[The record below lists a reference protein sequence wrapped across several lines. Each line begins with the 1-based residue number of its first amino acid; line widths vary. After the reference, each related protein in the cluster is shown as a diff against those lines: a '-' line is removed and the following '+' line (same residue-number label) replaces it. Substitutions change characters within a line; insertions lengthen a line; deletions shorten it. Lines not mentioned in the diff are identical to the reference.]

1 MNDIRLSLLLAVI
14 GLLPETAMAALFG
27 NVFAGTP
34 PTTLGVRDGRLAPCP
49 DKPNCVSSQA
59 ADDGHAIKP
68 LAYTGDTA
76 VAMARLAKVVA
87 AAEGARI
94 ITQRPD
100 YLHVEYQSKLMG
112 FVDDVELQADS
123 AAHVIHVRSA
133 SRLGHGDLGVNR
145 ARVEAL
151 RAAFAAGPA

>member
-1 MNDIRLSLLLAVI
+1 MRLSLLLVVI
-14 GLLPETAMAALFG
+14 VLLPETAMAALFG

-34 PTTLGVRDGRLAPCP
+34 PTTLGVRGGRLAPCP
-49 DKPNCVSSQA
+49 DRPNCVSSQA
-59 ADDGHAIKP
+59 ADDDGHAIKP

-87 AAEGARI
+87 AEEGARI
-94 ITQRPD
+94 VTQRPD